1 MIRTVRS
8 NRTRPNM
15 IRPIRR
21 HRLRLS
27 GPDSGRDHRCR
38 YCEYNA

>member
-1 MIRTVRS
+1 VICAIS
-8 NRTRPNM
+8 SDRTRTNM
-15 IRPIRR
+15 IRPICR

-27 GPDSGRDHRCR
+27 GPDSGRHDCCR